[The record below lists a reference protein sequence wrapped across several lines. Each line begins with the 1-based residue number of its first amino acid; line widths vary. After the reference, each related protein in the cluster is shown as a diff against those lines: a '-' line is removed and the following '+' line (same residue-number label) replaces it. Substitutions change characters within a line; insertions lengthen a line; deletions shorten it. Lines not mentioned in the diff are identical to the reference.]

1 MANSV
6 ALTAASA
13 GTLTVTGNFT
23 ANDTVITNSE
33 VYTFVATPAAAGD
46 VDIGADAEGSLDNLT
61 LAMNG
66 AGTPGA
72 TTYFTGTVPL
82 AGFTASNTATVLSIT
97 PDAPGAW
104 ANACHFEEGVDGG
117 GTFSITAIVGA
128 GTAGAGDLFGT
139 GGWVEQLL
147 SENQINSEVMQ
158 ELKKITTAAD

>member
-6 ALTAASA
+6 ALTTASA

-33 VYTFVATPAAAGD
+33 IYKFVATPAAAGD
-46 VDIGADAEGSLDNLT
+46 VDIGADAETSLANLV

-66 AGTPGA
+66 TGTPGA

-82 AGFTASNTATVLSIT
+82 AGFTATSTATVLTIT
-97 PDAPGAW
+97 PDGPGDW
-104 ANACHFEEGVDGG
+104 ANACHFEEGTDGG

-128 GTAGAGDLFGT
+128 STAGAGDLFGS
-139 GGWVEQLL
+139 GGWIEQLI
-147 SENQINSEVMQ
+147 SENQINSEVLQ
-158 ELKKITTAAD
+158 ELKKLTTAAD